1 MILHRNPFIR
11 FIRLISIIAA
21 VRRTGKTI
29 FQFHAPGQYM
39 LFKITVSNQFRIKSS
54 FTTMIDF
61 LEKDTIHLRIYLRSR
76 L

>member
-1 MILHRNPFIR
+1 MILHRNLFIG

-39 LFKITVSNQFRIKSS
+39 FFKITVSNQFRIKSS

-61 LEKDTIHLRIYLRSR
+61 LEKDAIHLRIYLLSR